1 MLVETEKLI
10 WVNVSARRI
19 QSLRSGPTSE
29 SPRFYES
36 ARAGS
41 ITKQRN
47 VKDDAMAKKSK
58 SKAKKKKGAPTSKQK
73 GIRDISEMLDSIRLD
88 WKDLSKK
95 PVAIRHTNGV
105 KKLLRWCEEE
115 LKALRKYYNET
126 DG

>member
-1 MLVETEKLI
+1 M
-10 WVNVSARRI
+10 
-19 QSLRSGPTSE
+19 QS
-29 SPRFYES
+29 
-36 ARAGS
+36 
-41 ITKQRN
+41 
-47 VKDDAMAKKSK
+47 KDDAMAKQRKSN
-58 SKAKKKKGAPTSKQK
+58 AKKKKAALTNKQK
-73 GIRDISEMLDSIRLD
+73 RIQDISGMLDSIRLD

>member
-1 MLVETEKLI
+1 MIVETVDLI

-29 SPRFYES
+29 SPRFYDRLALVRLQSS
-36 ARAGS
+36 A
-41 ITKQRN
+41 N

-73 GIRDISEMLDSIRLD
+73 GIRGISEMLDSIRLD

-95 PVAIRHTNGV
+95 PVAIRHTRGV

-126 DG
+126 DA

>member
-1 MLVETEKLI
+1 LQG
-10 WVNVSARRI
+10 SA
-19 QSLRSGPTSE
+19 
-29 SPRFYES
+29 
-36 ARAGS
+36 
-41 ITKQRN
+41 K

-58 SKAKKKKGAPTSKQK
+58 SKAKKKGAPTSKQK
-73 GIRDISEMLDSIRLD
+73 AIRDISEMLDSIRLD

-95 PVAIRHTNGV
+95 PVAIRHTKGI

>member
-1 MLVETEKLI
+1 M
-10 WVNVSARRI
+10 
-19 QSLRSGPTSE
+19 
-29 SPRFYES
+29 
-36 ARAGS
+36 
-41 ITKQRN
+41 
-47 VKDDAMAKKSK
+47 KDDAMAKKSK

-95 PVAIRHTNGV
+95 PVAIRHTDGV

-115 LKALRKYYNET
+115 LKTLRKYYNET